1 MTYDDSGGATNNNNT
16 SNQNKNAI
24 ITTMSVGKVNNINV
38 VKAAIIARI
47 AITITTLLIIAIM
60 NNETVMLTV

>member
-1 MTYDDSGGATNNNNT
+1 
-16 SNQNKNAI
+16 
-24 ITTMSVGKVNNINV
+24 MSVGKVNNINV